1 MVARHGL
8 SEVHAPPEGKDT
20 TALIVFVHGLFGH
33 PFNTWASKPPKSRSK
48 SPLHRPISPSSIGKS
63 ANSPRSSFET
73 RNDDGEETRT
83 QPGSSVF
90 WPRDLLPNELL
101 DVRIFTWG
109 YDADIDGFGSASQ
122 NTIHQHAG
130 SLLSD
135 IADQRELSKHYKKPI
150 IFVVHSLGG
159 IIVKAA
165 LNKSSAIQGTRLK
178 DIAPATFGVC
188 FLGTPHRGSTSAS
201 LGKIAFDITK
211 AATRRPNTRLL
222 QGLERNSETLD
233 QVGDT
238 FAQTMLRSSRKLR
251 ISSFREEKET
261 RKYLFWNT
269 LVVDADSAKIG
280 DGHEEVGSIPANHSR
295 MTKFDDSGD
304 IGFKR
309 VTAQLRRWAQEIR
322 GHRDVSP
329 ADIEDCMTSLTTPET
344 KIRIANVQTAYEATF
359 HWLFDPNVVSFRNW
373 LCNGVKHSQPLYW
386 IQGKPGSGK
395 STLMKFAMKDPRTIA
410 LLGNDS
416 EPQWT
421 IAAFFFHDRGST
433 VQKSLVGMLREIIES
448 IFKQIPDLMPHAIAL
463 YKDLSKSQ
471 RTRFPDWNLE
481 ALTALMKTIMGQR
494 ETRIKLL
501 LFIDAL
507 DEHEGDHDLLV
518 HILNESISNADDN
531 YVTLKICLASRSWPV
546 FTDYFGHGPNFAID
560 HFTKDDIRFY
570 TESRLNASLAGL
582 SQPLGLESVWVVD
595 LIEQITTKAQGVFIW
610 VRLVTDQLAK
620 NVRDGTPYQTLRA
633 MVAGMPEELQE
644 LYDHTIRRISP
655 EYIPETHVM
664 FQLVLCSIERLP
676 LASLMQATEYSL
688 SRCRIT
694 PAAATDPSSHT
705 STQGLRWLKSRAGGL
720 LETYSASIDGSS
732 DSGAHTDYVQFL
744 HQTAK
749 EYIQESRAQATM
761 ELWAY
766 SVAQKNGFYFLAL
779 ASQSW
784 LAWVAPIKIH
794 MLYYAKMTEIDKQID
809 ERINLPIDYTEV
821 GNAKLPCG
829 IKWWLGQQKGQS
841 SELLHVVTSIVSTD
855 YRLLSVAVA
864 ANLLFMVDSQRI
876 YPDTVRHDIDTQR
889 SIPCLLQIAIGGPDI
904 VPTKLQD
911 RAAMVVK
918 LLAFGYPPDR
928 RIIVPP
934 VLTGAVEHNSKP
946 EVQEIQQLFSEGT
959 IEPAPLEFLLSR
971 CGSVRLSDET
981 RLSILNALCDAGVG
995 LNNRLPTT
1003 TISLGI
1009 DKYDA
1014 WTSPLAFCAQNEGE
1028 DVVRFLLRR
1037 GADSSMREASGWL
1050 PIDYAL
1056 MRQDKAIFAAF
1067 SEQQGEPLGA
1077 DYKISVKVDD
1087 RGNLEMLGCLGSLVM
1102 PSSTF
1107 FSSYGHPR
1115 LAILMA
1121 RSRARRGRWSTRRL
1135 RVLGGSEA
1143 RERSIPPHELSNV
1156 EEEAGDDRLEQ
1167 EKD

>member
-8 SEVHAPPEGKDT
+8 SEVHALPEGKDT
-20 TALIVFVHGLFGH
+20 IAL
-33 PFNTWASKPPKSRSK
+33 S
-48 SPLHRPISPSSIGKS
+48 
-63 ANSPRSSFET
+63 
-73 RNDDGEETRT
+73 DDGEETRT

-90 WPRDLLPNELL
+90 WPRDLLPNELR

-135 IADQRELSKHYKKPI
+135 IADQRETSKHYKKPI

-188 FLGTPHRGSTSAS
+188 FLGTPHRGSTGAS
-201 LGKIAFDITK
+201 LGKIAFEITK

-222 QGLERNSETLD
+222 QGLERKSETLD

-238 FAQTMLRSSRKLR
+238 
-251 ISSFREEKET
+251 E
-261 RKYLFWNT
+261 
-269 LVVDADSAKIG
+269 VVDADSAKIG

-295 MTKFDDSGD
+295 MTKFDDCED

-309 VTAQLRRWAQEIR
+309 VTAQLRRWTQEIR
-322 GHRDVSP
+322 GHTDISP
-329 ADIEDCMTSLTTPET
+329 ADID
-344 KIRIANVQTAYEATF
+344 
-359 HWLFDPNVVSFRNW
+359 
-373 LCNGVKHSQPLYW
+373 
-386 IQGKPGSGK
+386 GKPGSGK

-416 EPQWT
+416 GPHWT

-448 IFKQIPDLMPHAIAL
+448 IFTQIPDLMPHAIAL

-518 HILNESISNADDN
+518 HILNECISNADDY

-546 FTDYFGHGPNFAID
+546 FTDYFGRGPNFAID
-560 HFTKDDIRFY
+560 QFTEDDIRLY
-570 TESRLNASLAGL
+570 TESRLNGSLVGP
-582 SQPLGLESVWVVD
+582 SQPPGLENVCLAD

-620 NVRDGTPYQTLRA
+620 NIRDGTPYQTLRA

-676 LASLMQATEYSL
+676 LDSLMQATEYSL
-688 SRCRIT
+688 SRCLNGTT
-694 PAAATDPSSHT
+694 PAATTDPSSHT

-766 SVAQKNGFYFLAL
+766 SVAKKNGFYFLAL
-779 ASQSW
+779 ASQSYF
-784 LAWVAPIKIH
+784 AWVAPIKVH
-794 MLYYAKMTEIDKQID
+794 MLYYAKMTEMDKQID
-809 ERINLPIDYTEV
+809 GRINLPIDQLGGETE
-821 GNAKLPCG
+821 KLPCG
-829 IKWWLGQQKGQS
+829 TEWWLAQQKGRS
-841 SELLHVVTSIVSTD
+841 GELLHLVASIDSKD
-855 YRLLSVAVA
+855 YRLLSIAVA

-876 YPDTVRHDIDTQR
+876 DR
-889 SIPCLLQIAIGGPDI
+889 SRLDFDENGSSPCLLQIAIGGPDV
-904 VPTKLQD
+904 VPARLQD
-911 RAAMVVK
+911 RTAMVAK
-918 LLAFGYPPDR
+918 LLSTFGYPPDR
-928 RIIVPP
+928 RNVIPP
-934 VLTGAVEHNSKP
+934 VLTAVVKYSSEP
-946 EVQEIQQLFSEGT
+946 EVKETQRLCSE
-959 IEPAPLEFLLSR
+959 
-971 CGSVRLSDET
+971 
-981 RLSILNALCDAGVG
+981 
-995 LNNRLPTT
+995 
-1003 TISLGI
+1003 
-1009 DKYDA
+1009 
-1014 WTSPLAFCAQNEGE
+1014 
-1028 DVVRFLLRR
+1028 
-1037 GADSSMREASGWL
+1037 
-1050 PIDYAL
+1050 
-1056 MRQDKAIFAAF
+1056 
-1067 SEQQGEPLGA
+1067 
-1077 DYKISVKVDD
+1077 
-1087 RGNLEMLGCLGSLVM
+1087 
-1102 PSSTF
+1102 
-1107 FSSYGHPR
+1107 
-1115 LAILMA
+1115 
-1121 RSRARRGRWSTRRL
+1121 
-1135 RVLGGSEA
+1135 
-1143 RERSIPPHELSNV
+1143 
-1156 EEEAGDDRLEQ
+1156 
-1167 EKD
+1167 